1 MIHPGA
7 RIQVDVKAAPH
18 GCITAPELRLFEFT
32 AIDEFPV
39 RYV

>member
-7 RIQVDVKAAPH
+7 RIQVDVKVVPH
-18 GCITAPELRLFEFT
+18 GCITVPELRLFRFI